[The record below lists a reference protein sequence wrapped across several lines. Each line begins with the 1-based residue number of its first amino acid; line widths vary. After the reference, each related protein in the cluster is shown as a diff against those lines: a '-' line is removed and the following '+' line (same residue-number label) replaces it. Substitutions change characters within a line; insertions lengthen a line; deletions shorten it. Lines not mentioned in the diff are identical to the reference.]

1 MYVCMYVYTYVCMY
15 VYIYIYRER
24 ERERD
29 LAAPREHGRVPA
41 VAKPLVIERRLCN
54 VNRLHSHL
62 MRFSWFTISPRFVRF
77 SVWILGFRV

>member
-1 MYVCMYVYTYVCMY
+1 MYVCI
-15 VYIYIYRER
+15 YIYIYIER

-62 MRFSWFTISPRFVRF
+62 MRFS
-77 SVWILGFRV
+77 